1 MDWKLFLIFS
11 YYLNNLKDK
20 YIFDLFIIFYK
31 KKYLKKW
38 NYILVFNNFYIKINI
53 LYFIVTFYLAFEN
66 WKYILK

>member
-31 KKYLKKW
+31 KKYFKKW

-66 WKYILK
+66 WKYIFK

>member
-31 KKYLKKW
+31 KILKKW